1 MECKPFEG
9 FLKKLVYANEGI
21 RELNVLTKPDILGR
35 PVTPEDDE
43 SDPRTKARNT
53 YLRGAF
59 IAVMAMWEGYVKDLL
74 EESGRIVF
82 DSVSALDH
90 KEKKEIIARSAKYRF
105 KATDQKEMTEKTVAL
120 VYDIVVDL
128 ASPEASST
136 PIREFKADILRQTT
150 GRTIPSVFFRSKD
163 TTCNGIDDA
172 FQKLFNFAGTYTISA
187 RIAEQNIVH
196 EFIVK
201 EPKTDATTAAKT
213 AAKTPE
219 LKLDTPEGINDII
232 RLYYGVRCALAH
244 GRNEKTFEKGGA
256 LYDYPSKEDLLNIV
270 KSKDIE
276 ERLRKLYNNVKD
288 YGSEA
293 WLHYFGLINL
303 HRFVTQLAFQLF
315 KAVSWFIW
323 EKFKLTIWDHQNYAE
338 EQYVLETLDSW
349 YI

>member
-1 MECKPFEG
+1 MECKPFEA
-9 FLKKLVYANEGI
+9 FKKKLVYAKEGI
-21 RELNVLTKPDILGR
+21 RELNVLTKPDIPGR
-35 PVTPEDDE
+35 PVTPKDDE

-59 IAVMAMWEGYVKDLL
+59 ITVMAMWEGYVKDLL

-82 DSVSALDH
+82 DSVSALDYE
-90 KEKKEIIARSAKYRF
+90 EKKEIIASSAKYRL
-105 KATDQKEMTEKTVAL
+105 KGTDQKQMTEKTIDL
-120 VYDIVVDL
+120 VTDIVVDL

-136 PIREFKADILRQTT
+136 PIREFKADILRQPI
-150 GRTIPSVFFRSKD
+150 RSIVPMFFGSKD
-163 TTCNGIDDA
+163 STCTGIDDA
-172 FQKLFNFAGTYTISA
+172 FQKLFNFAGKISA
-187 RIAEQNIVH
+187 RIAQQNVFH
-196 EFIVK
+196 EFVVK
-201 EPKTDATTAAKT
+201 EPTTDAETDAKIP
-213 AAKTPE
+213 AKTPE

-232 RLYYGVRCALAH
+232 RLYHGVRCALAH
-244 GRNEKTFEKGGA
+244 GRKEKTFEKGGA
-256 LYDYPSKEDLLNIV
+256 LHDYPNKEDLFNIV

-276 ERLRKLYNNVKD
+276 ERLRKLYNNVKE

-293 WLHYFGLINL
+293 WMHYFGLINL